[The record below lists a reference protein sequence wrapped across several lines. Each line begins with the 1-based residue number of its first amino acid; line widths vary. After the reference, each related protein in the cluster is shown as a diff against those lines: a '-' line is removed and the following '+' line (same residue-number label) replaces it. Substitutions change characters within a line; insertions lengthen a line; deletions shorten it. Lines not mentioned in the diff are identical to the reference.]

1 MAVGSVLCSLTA
13 VVGNTVILLALR
25 RSKSLHPATKA
36 LFYSLAISDFA
47 VGISQPLFTAYLL
60 AVSLRNERL
69 FCAVGLPFSL
79 TSSFL
84 GLVSLWTLTVV
95 ALDRY
100 LALHLGIRYKAVVT
114 VKRVGAALV
123 SGWFLITVSTASFFL
138 TNKLR
143 QIISNLLLLTCLV
156 LSLYFY
162 VNYFTLRQHK
172 LQIQA
177 QSSFHMAH
185 YRKSL
190 NSMFLIFCLFLIT
203 YLPFLCV
210 LAVLT
215 VVGFDRLVVLVLDIT
230 SLITM
235 INSSL
240 NPVVYCWRVR
250 DLKRE
255 ALHII
260 QRFLSCC
267 PITWRRSYQVNPK
280 NRN

>member
-1 MAVGSVLCSLTA
+1 MANYSSQVIRTDLPTTAVYNISRSCSLDISYFITSQQNSAIAYTCMAVGSVLCSLTA

-25 RSKSLHPATKA
+25 RSKSLLPATKA

-60 AVSLRNERL
+60 RAVSLRNERL

-79 TSSFL
+79 TSSFF
-84 GLVSLWTLTVV
+84 GIVSLWTLTVV

-123 SGWFLITVSTASFFL
+123 SGWFLVAFSTALIL

-143 QIISNLLLLTCLV
+143 QIISNILLLTCLV

-162 VNYFTLRQHK
+162 VKNYFTLRQHK
-172 LQIQA
+172 PQIQA

-190 NSMFLIFCLFLIT
+190 NSM
-203 YLPFLCV
+203 
-210 LAVLT
+210 
-215 VVGFDRLVVLVLDIT
+215 
-230 SLITM
+230 
-235 INSSL
+235 
-240 NPVVYCWRVR
+240 
-250 DLKRE
+250 
-255 ALHII
+255 
-260 QRFLSCC
+260 
-267 PITWRRSYQVNPK
+267 
-280 NRN
+280 